1 MYQFIGFIMAVVAE
15 GLVVNTYF
23 GCSTEEGEVWNC
35 KQVNYSLL
43 LNASCV
49 EVSRVW
55 HILGQ

>member
-1 MYQFIGFIMAVVAE
+1 MAVVAE